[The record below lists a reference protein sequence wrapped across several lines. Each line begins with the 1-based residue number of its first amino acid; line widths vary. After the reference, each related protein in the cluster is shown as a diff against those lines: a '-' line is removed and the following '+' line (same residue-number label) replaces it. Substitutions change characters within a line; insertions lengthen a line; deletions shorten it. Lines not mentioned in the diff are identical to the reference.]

1 MKADEF
7 IQDALHVLEARG
19 KQRDS
24 ANKEERSM
32 GTAVDIFNA
41 VTQGRY
47 AMPEED
53 GWLFMVCLKL
63 GRDANQK
70 EYKGVKYN
78 RDDIVDLVGY
88 SALYGECKSEK
99 LQKLSKD

>member
-1 MKADEF
+1 MKANEF
-7 IQDALHVLEARG
+7 IQDALRVLESRG

-24 ANKEERSM
+24 GNGEERSM
-32 GTAVDIFNA
+32 STTVDIFNA
-41 VTQGRY
+41 ATKGRY
-47 AMPEED
+47 AMSEED
-53 GWLFMVCLKL
+53 GWLFMLCLKL

-99 LQKLSKD
+99 IKQPSES